1 METKHC
7 ALDANPAEKDSKL
20 CSQCNIIRLAK
31 ASQGRIL
38 SGRGL
43 TWGNVR
49 KYSET
54 NYIKAVKAAK
64 AKR

>member
-1 METKHC
+1 METKYC

-20 CSQCNIIRLAK
+20 CSQCNTIRLAK

-38 SGRGL
+38 AGRGL

-49 KYSET
+49 RYSEE
-54 NYIKAVKAAK
+54 NYIKAVLEAK
-64 AKR
+64 AER